1 MAFEPFVE
9 RALIDVN
16 TASDF
21 DQDGIKTIAVRM
33 INPPPKRT
41 LGHKRRLLGEL
52 LHCPKVG
59 IVHRPSSMGKEKAK
73 KRKIGLT
80 AA

>member
-59 IVHRPSSMGKEKAK
+59 IVHRPFLHCKEKA
-73 KRKIGLT
+73 
-80 AA
+80 